1 MVETACRIE
10 SKVGCF
16 RNAVLLLLA
25 VILVPRFCLPES
37 LASKNKKG
45 NRLFEQGR
53 YEDAEKAYLSAQ
65 VDDPG
70 KPEILYNLGNSLIRQ
85 KKYQQGVQT
94 LQQSIHGGDKE
105 IKERS
110 WYNKGNAL
118 FSEGN
123 YRESADAFIQALK
136 LNPSDRDAKHNLELA
151 LLELKQQE
159 QQKKEDNQ
167 KQKEQKG
174 SGQDK
179 RQRQPR
185 QPDQDK
191 GGQGSR
197 KEQQDQAKDQANEPA
212 QREGSMTREQALQ
225 LLNAVQNQELEQ
237 QRKLLERRSK
247 EKPNARDW

>member
-1 MVETACRIE
+1 MVETAYKSE
-10 SKVGCF
+10 SKVVLL
-16 RNAVLLLLA
+16 RNAALLLLA
-25 VILVPRFCLPES
+25 LILVPQFCLSES
-37 LASKNKKG
+37 VASKNKRG

-65 VDDPG
+65 VDGPG
-70 KPEILYNLGNSLIRQ
+70 KPEILYNLGNSFVKQ
-85 KKYQQGVQT
+85 KKYREGIQALG
-94 LQQSIHGGDKE
+94 QSIGSGNRE
-105 IKERS
+105 IKERG

-118 FSEGN
+118 FTEGY
-123 YRESADAFIQALK
+123 YRDSANAFVQALK

-179 RQRQPR
+179 KQRQPR
-185 QPDQDK
+185 QPDQDE